1 VDNYEQDTQNETNNS
16 KTDIEYLIIWFD
28 QHIGSLDYY
37 KLLKKEFGMTID
49 PTQEYIN
56 IPKKDEVDIDNLIS
70 VRNAESIQDY
80 PLLAC
85 DKAED
90 FLRLLTEN
98 AHKRIIVIISG
109 TLGEEFMSKIFEYS
123 HVDFIY
129 VFYGNISAH
138 VNWAVEYIGDEKQ
151 LLMFEHEENLLARIT
166 RDMGKYFMEK
176 GNIYLKSHNSQ
187 EALINFTRS
196 KKLMLRANA
205 LDKENNGNELALL
218 NGKPPNYQGLI
229 FQAEQQENK

>member
-1 VDNYEQDTQNETNNS
+1 MESEQGPISSNNRPRVDNYEQDTQNETNNS

-28 QHIGSLDYY
+28 LHIGSPDYY

-49 PTQEYIN
+49 PTQDYIN

-98 AHKRIIVIISG
+98 ADKCIIVIISG
-109 TLGEEFMSKIFEYS
+109 TLAM
-123 HVDFIY
+123 
-129 VFYGNISAH
+129 
-138 VNWAVEYIGDEKQ
+138 EYIGDEKQ

-205 LDKENNGNELALL
+205 LDKENNGNELELL

-229 FQAEQQENK
+229 FQAEQQENQ